1 MIIASNQDKE
11 IVSAPVRWQVFTFAD
26 VSEEDPAGVL
36 TYGTDCERAFACHA
50 VPFGVLQ
57 QRHGRGCSTRNGTV
71 WRAQARSQSVPYH
84 VDY

>member
-1 MIIASNQDKE
+1 MIIASSQDKE

-50 VPFGVLQ
+50 VPFGFSQ
-57 QRHGRGCSTRNGTV
+57 PRHGRGCYNRNGTV
-71 WRAQARSQSVPYH
+71 WLAQARSQSVP
-84 VDY
+84 